1 MAQFNYNSDLVQSN
15 MEEVLDMSTF
25 SIYDEAKQWYPK
37 AGAIARSYAEK
48 YYAKFRTVCALISVF
63 SPQKAWHHNLIL
75 TENYLKNGKAGHTKT
90 QVEKARMILN
100 RTTENIDDVLGGNK
114 TINFYHNIYNP
125 KDDRYCTI
133 DGHMIQLMTGQMDKL
148 NLSTKQYNFLKGE
161 LITFSKKNK
170 RLPSEMQATL
180 WLIFRQNKKEKLG
193 GKLII

>member
-1 MAQFNYNSDLVQSN
+1 MGQFNYNSELVQSN
-15 MEEVLDMSTF
+15 MEEVLDMSSF
-25 SIYDEAKQWYPK
+25 SIHNEAKEWYPK
-37 AGAIARSYAEK
+37 AGAIARSYSEK

-100 RTTENIDDVLGGNK
+100 RTTEDMDSILGGSK

-133 DGHMIQLMTGQMDKL
+133 DGHMIQLMTGQMD
-148 NLSTKQYNFLKGE
+148 NLHLTSKQYNFLKGE
-161 LITFSKKNK
+161 LIVFAKKNSM
-170 RLPSEMQATL
+170 LPSTAQATL
-180 WLIFRQNKKEKLG
+180 WLVWKQNKF
-193 GKLII
+193 GK